1 MEAGSKA
8 ITLSL
13 MAETTPLYQIRLAVR
28 SELEDIAAGDSV
40 LVAASGGADSSALAA
55 ALLLECKTKSIKV
68 IALIIDHGLQKNSAD
83 VTHETKRTLTK
94 IGYENIEIRRVT
106 VEITDGLEASARR
119 ARYQALNDVANSH
132 NAVAVFLGHTR
143 DDQAET
149 VLLGLARGSGSRSLS
164 GMASRVD
171 RYRRPLLSIT
181 RAQTEAACEEAGIK
195 FWQDPHNQSMEFTRV
210 RVREVVLPTMEK
222 EIGPGISDALARS
235 AKLLRDDADALDYL
249 SDEIFSKLEPASL
262 EISKLESQPRAIRTR
277 VLRKAIYLAG
287 APQGSLSAEHIEPVE
302 ALITAWKG
310 QGPISLP
317 GGVTVARIS
326 GRLSLSKSGGQ
337 GQLIQS
343 ERTIVDLESV
353 KGEIERVVVT
363 DEQLQVRLK
372 EIAAQIEADYKNQ
385 DLLLIGVLKG
395 AVMVM
400 ADLSR
405 YINRH
410 LDMDWMAVSSY
421 GSGTK
426 SSGVVRIMKDLDKDI
441 TGRNVLIV
449 EDIVDTGLTLDW
461 LSANLKSRGAKSVE
475 IMTVLRKPDSAQVE
489 VAVKYVGFD
498 IPKDFVIG
506 YGLDFNEKYRNLPF
520 IAVLAKHMYE

>member
-1 MEAGSKA
+1 MEAGSRA

-94 IGYENIEIRRVT
+94 IGYENIEIRRVS

-132 NAVAVFLGHTR
+132 NAVAVFLGHTK

-149 VLLGLARGSGSRSLS
+149 VLLGLSRGSGSRSLS
-164 GMASRVD
+164 GMAARVD

-181 RAQTEAACEEAGIK
+181 RAQTEAACEEAGVK

-249 SDEIFSKLEPASL
+249 SEEIFSKLEPASL

-277 VLRKAIYLAG
+277 ILRKAIYLAG

-337 GQLIQS
+337 G
-343 ERTIVDLESV
+343 
-353 KGEIERVVVT
+353 
-363 DEQLQVRLK
+363 
-372 EIAAQIEADYKNQ
+372 
-385 DLLLIGVLKG
+385 
-395 AVMVM
+395 
-400 ADLSR
+400 
-405 YINRH
+405 
-410 LDMDWMAVSSY
+410 
-421 GSGTK
+421 
-426 SSGVVRIMKDLDKDI
+426 
-441 TGRNVLIV
+441 
-449 EDIVDTGLTLDW
+449 
-461 LSANLKSRGAKSVE
+461 
-475 IMTVLRKPDSAQVE
+475 
-489 VAVKYVGFD
+489 
-498 IPKDFVIG
+498 
-506 YGLDFNEKYRNLPF
+506 
-520 IAVLAKHMYE
+520 

>member
-1 MEAGSKA
+1 MEAGSRA

-119 ARYQALNDVANSH
+119 SRYQALSDVANSH
-132 NAVAVFLGHTR
+132 NAVAVFLGHTK

-149 VLLGLARGSGSRSLS
+149 VLLGLSRGSGSRSLS
-164 GMASRVD
+164 GMAARVD

-277 VLRKAIYLAG
+277 ILRKAIYLAG

-337 GQLIQS
+337 G
-343 ERTIVDLESV
+343 
-353 KGEIERVVVT
+353 
-363 DEQLQVRLK
+363 
-372 EIAAQIEADYKNQ
+372 
-385 DLLLIGVLKG
+385 
-395 AVMVM
+395 
-400 ADLSR
+400 
-405 YINRH
+405 
-410 LDMDWMAVSSY
+410 
-421 GSGTK
+421 
-426 SSGVVRIMKDLDKDI
+426 
-441 TGRNVLIV
+441 
-449 EDIVDTGLTLDW
+449 
-461 LSANLKSRGAKSVE
+461 
-475 IMTVLRKPDSAQVE
+475 
-489 VAVKYVGFD
+489 
-498 IPKDFVIG
+498 
-506 YGLDFNEKYRNLPF
+506 
-520 IAVLAKHMYE
+520 

>member
-1 MEAGSKA
+1 MEAGSRA

-28 SELEDIAAGDSV
+28 SELEDISAGDSV

-55 ALLLECKTKSIKV
+55 ALLLECKSKSIKV

-119 ARYQALNDVANSH
+119 ARYQALSDVANSH

-149 VLLGLARGSGSRSLS
+149 VLLGLSRGSGSRSLS
-164 GMASRVD
+164 GMAARVD

-210 RVREVVLPTMEK
+210 RVREVVLPTMER

-235 AKLLRDDADALDYL
+235 AKLLRDDADALDHL
-249 SDEIFSKLEPASL
+249 SDEIFSKLDPASL
-262 EISKLESQPRAIRTR
+262 DISKLESQPRAIRTR
-277 VLRKAIYLAG
+277 ILRRAIYLAG
-287 APQGSLSAEHIEPVE
+287 APQGSLSADHVEPVE

-337 GQLIQS
+337 G
-343 ERTIVDLESV
+343 
-353 KGEIERVVVT
+353 
-363 DEQLQVRLK
+363 
-372 EIAAQIEADYKNQ
+372 
-385 DLLLIGVLKG
+385 
-395 AVMVM
+395 
-400 ADLSR
+400 
-405 YINRH
+405 
-410 LDMDWMAVSSY
+410 
-421 GSGTK
+421 
-426 SSGVVRIMKDLDKDI
+426 
-441 TGRNVLIV
+441 
-449 EDIVDTGLTLDW
+449 
-461 LSANLKSRGAKSVE
+461 
-475 IMTVLRKPDSAQVE
+475 
-489 VAVKYVGFD
+489 
-498 IPKDFVIG
+498 
-506 YGLDFNEKYRNLPF
+506 
-520 IAVLAKHMYE
+520 

>member
-132 NAVAVFLGHTR
+132 NAVAVFLGHTK

-149 VLLGLARGSGSRSLS
+149 VLLGLSRGSGSRSLS
-164 GMASRVD
+164 GMAARVD

-262 EISKLESQPRAIRTR
+262 EISKLELQPRAIRTR
-277 VLRKAIYLAG
+277 ILRRAIYLAG

-337 GQLIQS
+337 G
-343 ERTIVDLESV
+343 
-353 KGEIERVVVT
+353 
-363 DEQLQVRLK
+363 
-372 EIAAQIEADYKNQ
+372 
-385 DLLLIGVLKG
+385 
-395 AVMVM
+395 
-400 ADLSR
+400 
-405 YINRH
+405 
-410 LDMDWMAVSSY
+410 
-421 GSGTK
+421 
-426 SSGVVRIMKDLDKDI
+426 
-441 TGRNVLIV
+441 
-449 EDIVDTGLTLDW
+449 
-461 LSANLKSRGAKSVE
+461 
-475 IMTVLRKPDSAQVE
+475 
-489 VAVKYVGFD
+489 
-498 IPKDFVIG
+498 
-506 YGLDFNEKYRNLPF
+506 
-520 IAVLAKHMYE
+520 

>member
-1 MEAGSKA
+1 MEAGSRA

-94 IGYENIEIRRVT
+94 IGYENIEIRRVS

-132 NAVAVFLGHTR
+132 NAVAVFLGHTK

-149 VLLGLARGSGSRSLS
+149 VLLGLSRGSGSRSLS
-164 GMASRVD
+164 GMAARVD

-249 SDEIFSKLEPASL
+249 SEEIFSKLEPASL

-277 VLRKAIYLAG
+277 ILRKAIYLAG

-337 GQLIQS
+337 G
-343 ERTIVDLESV
+343 
-353 KGEIERVVVT
+353 
-363 DEQLQVRLK
+363 
-372 EIAAQIEADYKNQ
+372 
-385 DLLLIGVLKG
+385 
-395 AVMVM
+395 
-400 ADLSR
+400 
-405 YINRH
+405 
-410 LDMDWMAVSSY
+410 
-421 GSGTK
+421 
-426 SSGVVRIMKDLDKDI
+426 
-441 TGRNVLIV
+441 
-449 EDIVDTGLTLDW
+449 
-461 LSANLKSRGAKSVE
+461 
-475 IMTVLRKPDSAQVE
+475 
-489 VAVKYVGFD
+489 
-498 IPKDFVIG
+498 
-506 YGLDFNEKYRNLPF
+506 
-520 IAVLAKHMYE
+520 

>member
-1 MEAGSKA
+1 MEAGFKA

-132 NAVAVFLGHTR
+132 NAVAVFLGHTK

-235 AKLLRDDADALDYL
+235 AKLLRDDADALDCL

-277 VLRKAIYLAG
+277 ILRKAIYLAG

-337 GQLIQS
+337 G
-343 ERTIVDLESV
+343 
-353 KGEIERVVVT
+353 
-363 DEQLQVRLK
+363 
-372 EIAAQIEADYKNQ
+372 
-385 DLLLIGVLKG
+385 
-395 AVMVM
+395 
-400 ADLSR
+400 
-405 YINRH
+405 
-410 LDMDWMAVSSY
+410 
-421 GSGTK
+421 
-426 SSGVVRIMKDLDKDI
+426 
-441 TGRNVLIV
+441 
-449 EDIVDTGLTLDW
+449 
-461 LSANLKSRGAKSVE
+461 
-475 IMTVLRKPDSAQVE
+475 
-489 VAVKYVGFD
+489 
-498 IPKDFVIG
+498 
-506 YGLDFNEKYRNLPF
+506 
-520 IAVLAKHMYE
+520 

>member
-132 NAVAVFLGHTR
+132 NAVAVFLGHTK

-164 GMASRVD
+164 GMAARVD

-337 GQLIQS
+337 G
-343 ERTIVDLESV
+343 
-353 KGEIERVVVT
+353 
-363 DEQLQVRLK
+363 
-372 EIAAQIEADYKNQ
+372 
-385 DLLLIGVLKG
+385 
-395 AVMVM
+395 
-400 ADLSR
+400 
-405 YINRH
+405 
-410 LDMDWMAVSSY
+410 
-421 GSGTK
+421 
-426 SSGVVRIMKDLDKDI
+426 
-441 TGRNVLIV
+441 
-449 EDIVDTGLTLDW
+449 
-461 LSANLKSRGAKSVE
+461 
-475 IMTVLRKPDSAQVE
+475 
-489 VAVKYVGFD
+489 
-498 IPKDFVIG
+498 
-506 YGLDFNEKYRNLPF
+506 
-520 IAVLAKHMYE
+520 

>member
-94 IGYENIEIRRVT
+94 IGYENIEIRRVS

-164 GMASRVD
+164 GMAARVD

-337 GQLIQS
+337 G
-343 ERTIVDLESV
+343 
-353 KGEIERVVVT
+353 
-363 DEQLQVRLK
+363 
-372 EIAAQIEADYKNQ
+372 
-385 DLLLIGVLKG
+385 
-395 AVMVM
+395 
-400 ADLSR
+400 
-405 YINRH
+405 
-410 LDMDWMAVSSY
+410 
-421 GSGTK
+421 
-426 SSGVVRIMKDLDKDI
+426 
-441 TGRNVLIV
+441 
-449 EDIVDTGLTLDW
+449 
-461 LSANLKSRGAKSVE
+461 
-475 IMTVLRKPDSAQVE
+475 
-489 VAVKYVGFD
+489 
-498 IPKDFVIG
+498 
-506 YGLDFNEKYRNLPF
+506 
-520 IAVLAKHMYE
+520 

>member
-28 SELEDIAAGDSV
+28 SELDDIAAGDSV

-132 NAVAVFLGHTR
+132 NAVAVFLGHTK

-337 GQLIQS
+337 G
-343 ERTIVDLESV
+343 
-353 KGEIERVVVT
+353 
-363 DEQLQVRLK
+363 
-372 EIAAQIEADYKNQ
+372 
-385 DLLLIGVLKG
+385 
-395 AVMVM
+395 
-400 ADLSR
+400 
-405 YINRH
+405 
-410 LDMDWMAVSSY
+410 
-421 GSGTK
+421 
-426 SSGVVRIMKDLDKDI
+426 
-441 TGRNVLIV
+441 
-449 EDIVDTGLTLDW
+449 
-461 LSANLKSRGAKSVE
+461 
-475 IMTVLRKPDSAQVE
+475 
-489 VAVKYVGFD
+489 
-498 IPKDFVIG
+498 
-506 YGLDFNEKYRNLPF
+506 
-520 IAVLAKHMYE
+520 

>member
-94 IGYENIEIRRVT
+94 IGYENIEIRRVS

-132 NAVAVFLGHTR
+132 NAVAVFLGHTK

-149 VLLGLARGSGSRSLS
+149 VLLGLSRGSGSRSLS

-277 VLRKAIYLAG
+277 ILRKAIYLAG

-337 GQLIQS
+337 G
-343 ERTIVDLESV
+343 
-353 KGEIERVVVT
+353 
-363 DEQLQVRLK
+363 
-372 EIAAQIEADYKNQ
+372 
-385 DLLLIGVLKG
+385 
-395 AVMVM
+395 
-400 ADLSR
+400 
-405 YINRH
+405 
-410 LDMDWMAVSSY
+410 
-421 GSGTK
+421 
-426 SSGVVRIMKDLDKDI
+426 
-441 TGRNVLIV
+441 
-449 EDIVDTGLTLDW
+449 
-461 LSANLKSRGAKSVE
+461 
-475 IMTVLRKPDSAQVE
+475 
-489 VAVKYVGFD
+489 
-498 IPKDFVIG
+498 
-506 YGLDFNEKYRNLPF
+506 
-520 IAVLAKHMYE
+520 